1 MTISDPLD
9 ATASCLVTGAAG
21 FIGTHLLRHLAS
33 AWAGTVIP
41 VARPGR
47 SPMGRSAGS
56 AAGAPASV
64 APWREADLRRPEEV
78 ERLMRGVTH
87 VVHLAHG
94 DRGPD
99 LTRAV
104 VEAAAR
110 EGVVR
115 FVHLSTMSVHGPEP
129 GPGAACE
136 DTATIGRYRQDYC
149 DAKAEQEEIVQAAID
164 RGDLPAVIL
173 RPTVVYGPGSA
184 FVEAVLEEARRGVV
198 TGFDQGQGLCNAVHV
213 DDVCAAIACALQAP
227 SALGQAMFINA
238 DRAVT
243 WREFIEAFGAFI
255 DPPPRWQALPAEA
268 VRRYWEAHPPV
279 VPRPGIPGLAHRV
292 VRKLAGLVVPPSP
305 PPWPPL
311 GRLQRETISIHFR
324 NDRARQ
330 LLGWAPQLDFAQ
342 GVACTRAALRAEGL
356 IP

>member
-1 MTISDPLD
+1 MSTFLAVD
-9 ATASCLVTGAAG
+9 APGTCLVTGAAG
-21 FIGTHLLRHLAS
+21 FIGSHLLRHLAS
-33 AWAGTVIP
+33 NWTGTVVP

-47 SPMGRSAGS
+47 APRG
-56 AAGAPASV
+56 AAAAPGGL
-64 APWREADLRRPEEV
+64 APWREADLRRPAEAAQA
-78 ERLMRGVTH
+78 LHGVTE

-94 DRGPD
+94 DRGPE

-104 VEAAAR
+104 VEAAIGQR
-110 EGVVR
+110 VRR

-129 GPGAACE
+129 GPEAARE
-136 DTATIGRYRQDYC
+136 ETATIGRYGQDYC

-184 FVEAVLEEARRGVV
+184 FVQAVLQEARGGAV
-198 TGFDQGQGLCNAVHV
+198 TGFDEGQGLCNAVHV
-213 DDVCAAIACALQAP
+213 DDVCSAIRCALHAP
-227 SALGQAMFINA
+227 AALGQAMFINA

-243 WREFIEAFGAFI
+243 WREFTEAFGAFI
-255 DPPPRWQALPAEA
+255 DPPPRWRSLPSDA
-268 VRRYWEAHPPV
+268 VRRYWQAHPPV
-279 VPRPGIPGLAHRV
+279 TSHTLASRV
-292 VRKLAGLVVPPSP
+292 ARKLTGLFSRPSP

-311 GRLQRETISIHFR
+311 GRLQRETIPVEFR

-342 GVACTRAALRAEGL
+342 GVARTRAALQAEGL